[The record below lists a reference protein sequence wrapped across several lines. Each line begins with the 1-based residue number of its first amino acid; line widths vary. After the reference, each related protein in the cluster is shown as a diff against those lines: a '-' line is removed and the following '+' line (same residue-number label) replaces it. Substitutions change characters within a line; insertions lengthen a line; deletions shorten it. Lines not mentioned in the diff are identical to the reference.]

1 MKILESSPNR
11 YDRGIK
17 FLTFGKI
24 TKVYKNLASY
34 VQRGQKVLE
43 LGCGTG
49 NLTLELAKKGA
60 TITAIDI
67 NPEMLDIARKKLNAA
82 HLSQQVEL
90 RQMSAIELDNVPDE
104 SYDAVV
110 ASLFFSELSESER
123 LFVIKQAFR
132 ILKNNGL
139 LLIADEITP
148 KNIVKRI
155 INALIRIPSV
165 IITYILTQTTTKSC
179 SGLVEMLTAHGFKI
193 KLVKTSKLGN
203 FSEIV
208 AYKET
213 QNA

>member
-82 HLSQQVEL
+82 HLSQ
-90 RQMSAIELDNVPDE
+90 
-104 SYDAVV
+104 
-110 ASLFFSELSESER
+110 
-123 LFVIKQAFR
+123 
-132 ILKNNGL
+132 
-139 LLIADEITP
+139 
-148 KNIVKRI
+148 
-155 INALIRIPSV
+155 
-165 IITYILTQTTTKSC
+165 
-179 SGLVEMLTAHGFKI
+179 
-193 KLVKTSKLGN
+193 
-203 FSEIV
+203 
-208 AYKET
+208 
-213 QNA
+213 